1 MQPGTLNRR
10 ELLQTYKDLIGRRQ
24 RVISDLW
31 APNRENACRHCSADA
46 SSLYSLFRK
55 LALKETAM
63 LIHWIVLTL
72 ALLIV
77 SYLYSG
83 VRVASLPAAII
94 AAAVLGILN
103 ALVRPV
109 LQFFALP
116 ITVLTLGLFY
126 FVINGLMLYADRLP
140 GGRLRCARLRGR
152 DPRVYIC
159 QPREF
164 DSWSCPQTREVAT

>member
-1 MQPGTLNRR
+1 
-10 ELLQTYKDLIGRRQ
+10 
-24 RVISDLW
+24 
-31 APNRENACRHCSADA
+31 
-46 SSLYSLFRK
+46 
-55 LALKETAM
+55 M

-83 VRVASLPAAII
+83 IRVASLPSAII

-116 ITVLTLGLFY
+116 ITFLTLGLFY
-126 FVINGLMLYADRLP
+126 FVINGLMLYVTASLVE
-140 GGRLRCARLRGR
+140 GFAVRGFGAAILGSIFISIVSLILSLVLK
-152 DPRVYIC
+152 P
-159 QPREF
+159 
-164 DSWSCPQTREVAT
+164 AK

>member
-1 MQPGTLNRR
+1 
-10 ELLQTYKDLIGRRQ
+10 
-24 RVISDLW
+24 
-31 APNRENACRHCSADA
+31 
-46 SSLYSLFRK
+46 
-55 LALKETAM
+55 M

-83 VRVASLPAAII
+83 VRVASLPTAII

-116 ITVLTLGLFY
+116 ITFLTLGLFY
-126 FVINGLMLYADRLP
+126 FVINGLMLYVTASLVE
-140 GGRLRCARLRGR
+140 GFAVRGFGAAILGSIFVSIVSLILSLVLK
-152 DPRVYIC
+152 P
-159 QPREF
+159 
-164 DSWSCPQTREVAT
+164 AK

>member
-1 MQPGTLNRR
+1 
-10 ELLQTYKDLIGRRQ
+10 
-24 RVISDLW
+24 
-31 APNRENACRHCSADA
+31 
-46 SSLYSLFRK
+46 
-55 LALKETAM
+55 M

-83 VRVASLPAAII
+83 VRVVSLPAAII

-126 FVINGLMLYADRLP
+126 FVINGLMLYADCLP
-140 GGRLRCARLRGR
+140 CGRLRCARLRGR

-159 QPREF
+159 QRREF
-164 DSWSCPQTREVAT
+164 DSWSCPQTHEVATQGNRDRLP

>member
-1 MQPGTLNRR
+1 
-10 ELLQTYKDLIGRRQ
+10 
-24 RVISDLW
+24 
-31 APNRENACRHCSADA
+31 
-46 SSLYSLFRK
+46 
-55 LALKETAM
+55 M

-83 VRVASLPAAII
+83 IRVASLPAAII

-116 ITVLTLGLFY
+116 ITFLTLGLFY
-126 FVINGLMLYADRLP
+126 FVINGLMLYVTASLVE
-140 GGRLRCARLRGR
+140 GFAVRGFGAAILGSIFISIVSLILSLVLK
-152 DPRVYIC
+152 P
-159 QPREF
+159 
-164 DSWSCPQTREVAT
+164 AK